1 MNKIIA
7 LLLWSIAG
15 AACADD
21 AGNTASQGAGT
32 VPAALPVVAQAPT
45 HAGKLVYDKWCGICH
60 GRGERMPGTASL
72 QAKYKDA
79 IPAALEDRSDMAPE
93 FVKFYVRNGVMIM
106 PAFRKTEITDADLEV
121 LTEYLSHKKAP

>member
-1 MNKIIA
+1 MKNAIA
-7 LLLWSIAG
+7 LVFLAASC
-15 AACADD
+15 AACSKEPAVP
-21 AGNTASQGAGT
+21 T
-32 VPAALPVVAQAPT
+32 VPAGPAAAATAAPQAPA
-45 HAGKLVYDKWCGICH
+45 HPGKLVYDKWCGICH
-60 GRGERMPGTASL
+60 GRGERMAGTASL

-79 IPAALEDRSDMAPE
+79 IPAALEDRSDMTPE